1 MKENEEQ
8 ENKLIP
14 AEADE
19 VTRFPSGSRV
29 PGVIGGISEDGLMLF
44 VPSKEMNHGP
54 LFVNS
59 CAGEFNVGDQ
69 GFATMSVDEKT
80 KAEYWRFEYGN

>member
-44 VPSKEMNHGP
+44 V
-54 LFVNS
+54 NS